1 MLEQAEQAY
10 RAAVAAVE
18 EARASW
24 QGDTEG
30 ALDTF
35 QEIAVARQP
44 HTAALTALTLII
56 DIHNILEDT

>member
-10 RAAVAAVE
+10 RAAVTAVE

-24 QGDTEG
+24 QGDTEA

-44 HTAALTALTLII
+44 HAAAAA
-56 DIHNILEDT
+56 